1 MNKVYYKSSTNM
13 SEIKDNSVDLIV
25 TSPPYFNIKDYSKDG
40 KQINKHSKINKSDIG
55 SINSFDKYIS
65 QLLSVWAECERVL
78 KPNGKICINTP
89 LMPMLKAEYTSHYNR
104 HVYDLQSA
112 IQNSIIKNTNL
123 FLYDLYIWNRTNPSK
138 KLMFGSY
145 PYPRNFY
152 AQNTTEFIA
161 VFVKDGKPE
170 KISKDIKEK
179 SKLTQKE
186 WITFTKQIW
195 DIPVPNK
202 SDLAF
207 GIHTAIMPEEIIT
220 RCVRMF
226 SFVGDLVLDPFT
238 GSGTTLKV
246 TKDLKRQYVGYE
258 IYEKYRKVIEEKLGL
273 KNEKK

>member
-1 MNKVYYKSSTNM
+1 MNKVYYRSSTNM

-226 SFVGDLVLDPFT
+226 SFVGDLVLDPFA

>member
-1 MNKVYYKSSTNM
+1 M

-226 SFVGDLVLDPFT
+226 SFVGDLVLDPFA